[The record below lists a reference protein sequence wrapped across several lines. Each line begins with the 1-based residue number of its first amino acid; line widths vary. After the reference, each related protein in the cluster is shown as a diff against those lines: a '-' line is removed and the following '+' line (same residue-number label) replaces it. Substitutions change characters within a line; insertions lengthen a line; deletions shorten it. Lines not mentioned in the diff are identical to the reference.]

1 MSEISPSNLKDKD
14 KSIESEK
21 DDKEILSIAFERY
34 KKAEEGWRDVRDKAL
49 KDEEFAI
56 GNQWPQDILRKRETE
71 KRPAIT
77 INKIPTYIRQIT
89 NEMRQNKPSCKVY
102 PVDDKGDIDTAKV
115 LQGMIRNIEY
125 SSNAETAYVKAGEG
139 AVRKSFGWFRLLSDY
154 VSADSFDQE
163 LRIEPIDNDFNV
175 LIDPS
180 STRIDGS
187 DMQFAF
193 IFDDIPK
200 DEFAAQYPDVEVAG
214 TSFGNL
220 NGIVSS
226 WISEKTTRIAEYF
239 YIESKKVQVYLVKSP
254 HDNTTISMS
263 EDIYQKNLAAGIQLQ
278 VLKQRESLKPI
289 VKWCKIAGDK
299 IIEKK
304 EWPGSYIPLYPVFGA
319 RINVNG
325 RLEIES
331 VHRHSQ
337 DSQRMVNY
345 MASNEAEAIA
355 LAPKAPWIIPEEAIP
370 PEYQDIW
377 RTANSESHAFL
388 PYKHVDENGNPI
400 NMPTRNT
407 YDPAVQAITN
417 ARMMANDD
425 IKATTG
431 IFDASL
437 GAQAQEVS
445 GVAIQR
451 RNAQAQTSNYHF
463 QDNLA
468 KSIQHCGRCIVE
480 LIPII
485 YDNAR
490 IARIIG
496 EDGHQDLIPIN
507 QEFQEGGESKIHN
520 LSYGKYDV
528 VVDVGPSYETKRQDA
543 AANMLD
549 LIGHYPQLMQVAG
562 DLMIR
567 NMDWPQAD
575 EVADR
580 FKKSLPPGMADDNK
594 EQKQVP
600 PEVQQML
607 VQLQNQNQQLSMQL
621 QQATTVI
628 KTKSVEL
635 ESKERIE
642 MAKLQQQLTIEM
654 AKLDSKEAI
663 TILQEEIAHINARM
677 GLLDFGQDF
686 DEDVKEDLNEPVGN
700 QANEAPNNQQGT
712 QQ

>member
-1 MSEISPSNLKDKD
+1 MSEISSTDIKDKD

-21 DDKEILSIAFERY
+21 DDKDILSIAFERY

-56 GNQWPQDILRKRETE
+56 GNQWPQDILRKREVE

-77 INKIPTYIRQIT
+77 INKIPTFIRQIT

-125 SSNAETAYVKAGEG
+125 SSNADIAYVKAGEG

-154 VSADSFDQE
+154 VSPESFDQE
-163 LRIEPIDNDFNV
+163 LKIEPIDNDFNV

-180 STRIDGS
+180 SNKIDGS

-200 DEFAAQYPDVEVAG
+200 DEFAAQFPDVDETG

-226 WISEKTTRIAEYF
+226 WISERTIRVAEYF
-239 YIESKKVQVYLVKSP
+239 YRESKKIKTYLVKLPDSEEM
-254 HDNTTISMS
+254 ISMS
-263 EDIYQKNLAAGIQLQ
+263 EEIYQKNVSKGITLE
-278 VLKQRESLKPI
+278 VLKVRNALKPT

-304 EWPGSYIPLYPVFGA
+304 DWAGSYIPLFPVFGA
-319 RINVNG
+319 RVNVNG
-325 RLEIES
+325 RVEIES
-331 VHRHSQ
+331 LHRHSQ

-355 LAPKAPWIIPEEAIP
+355 LSPKAPWIVPEEAIP

-388 PYKHVDENGNPI
+388 PYRHVDENGNPI
-400 NMPTRNT
+400 NAPTRNV
-407 YDPAVQAITN
+407 YDPAVAAITN
-417 ARMMANDD
+417 ARMIANDD
-425 IKATTG
+425 IKSTTG

-437 GAQAQEVS
+437 GAKAQETS
-445 GVAIQR
+445 GIAIQR
-451 RNAQAQTSNYHF
+451 RNAQSQTSNYHF

-468 KSIQHCGRCIVE
+468 KAIQHCGRCMVE
-480 LIPII
+480 LIPIV

-507 QEFQEGGESKIHN
+507 QEFQEAGETKMHN

-528 VVDVGPSYETKRQDA
+528 VVEVGPSYETKRQEA

-549 LIGHYPQLMQVAG
+549 MVNHYPQLMQVAG
-562 DLMIR
+562 DLLLK

-575 EVADR
+575 ELAER
-580 FKKSLPPGMADDNK
+580 FKKTLAPGLADDNK
-594 EQKQVP
+594 DQKQVP

-607 VQLQNQNQQLSMQL
+607 LQLQSQNQQLSMQL

-628 KTKSVEL
+628 QTKSVEL

-654 AKLDSKEAI
+654 AKLDSKEAV

-686 DEDVKEDLNEPVGN
+686 DEEIKEDLNEPVGN
-700 QANEAPNNQQGT
+700 EANEAQNNQQGIE
-712 QQ
+712 Q

>member
-1 MSEISPSNLKDKD
+1 MSEISSTNLKEQDQ
-14 KSIESEK
+14 SIESEK
-21 DDKEILSIAFERY
+21 DDKEILSIAFDRY

-56 GNQWPQDILRKRETE
+56 GNQWPQDILRKREVE

-77 INKIPTYIRQIT
+77 INKIPSYIRQIT

-125 SSNAETAYVKAGEG
+125 SSNADIAYVKAGEG

-154 VSADSFDQE
+154 VSPESFDQE
-163 LRIEPIDNDFNV
+163 LRIESVDNDFNV
-175 LIDPS
+175 LIDPNS
-180 STRIDGS
+180 NKIDGS
-187 DMQFAF
+187 DMNFAF
-193 IFDDIPK
+193 IFDDIAK
-200 DEFAAQYPDVEVAG
+200 DEFAAQYPDVEVAS

-226 WISEKTTRIAEYF
+226 WISEKTIRVAEYF
-239 YIESKKVQVYLVKSP
+239 YKESKRIKVFLVKAP
-254 HDNTTISMS
+254 HEDKLISMS
-263 EDIYQKNLAAGIQLQ
+263 EEIYNKNLEKGVKLEI
-278 VLKQRESLKPI
+278 LKTREALKPVI
-289 VKWCKIAGDK
+289 KWCKIAGDK

-304 EWPGSYIPLYPVFGA
+304 DWAGSYIPLYPVYGA

-355 LAPKAPWIIPEEAIP
+355 LSPKAPWIVPEEAIP

-400 NMPTRNT
+400 PAPQRNIFN
-407 YDPAVQAITN
+407 PAVQAITN

-437 GAQAQEVS
+437 GAKAQETS
-445 GVAIQR
+445 GIAIQR
-451 RNAQAQTSNYHF
+451 RNAQSQVSNYHF

-468 KSIQHCGRCIVE
+468 KAIQHCGRCMVE
-480 LIPII
+480 LIPVI

-496 EDGHQDLIPIN
+496 EDGHQDLVPIN
-507 QEFQEGGESKIHN
+507 QEFQDGGESKMHN

-528 VVDVGPSYETKRQDA
+528 VVEVGPSYETKRQEA
-543 AANMLD
+543 AANMID
-549 LIGHYPQLMQVAG
+549 MVGHYPQLMQVAG
-562 DLMIR
+562 DLLIK

-575 EVADR
+575 ELAER
-580 FKKSLPPGMADDNK
+580 FKKTLPAGLAENDKD
-594 EQKQVP
+594 QKQIP
-600 PEVQQML
+600 PEAQQLL
-607 VQLQNQNQQLSMQL
+607 VQLQSQNQQLSMQL

-628 KTKSVEL
+628 QTKSVEL

-663 TILQEEIAHINARM
+663 TILQEEIAHLNSRM

-686 DEDVKEDLNEPVGN
+686 DEELQDLNEPVGN
-700 QANEAPNNQQGT
+700 DANEAQNNQQGIE
-712 QQ
+712 Q